1 MIFNR
6 AITVISKKVGQLI
19 ELVLVTVLID
29 IILDI
34 PPACVFIDKSNGWF
48 VLLSIILGGV
58 VSYFGYRYLASKTT
72 AIFERINLEKIGF
85 IIIMLVLTRVL
96 MDFIIP
102 AIFGQ
107 NQDISLNQK
116 MIESMFQQGGM
127 VALLFKLNTVIIAP
141 IIEEISFRGIIFEE
155 AKPLGKVVQFIW
167 PTFVFAAVHGP
178 STPEQWTVYLTA
190 GALLMVVRLVTKKL
204 QYSVMFHM
212 AHNLM
217 ATVGL

>member
-48 VLLSIILGGV
+48 VLLSIILWGV

-72 AIFERINLEKIGF
+72 AIFERINLKKIGF

-167 PTFVFAAVHGP
+167 PTFVFAAVHWP
-178 STPEQWTVYLTA
+178 STPEQRTAYLTA